1 MPVLEHEN
9 ALKRYK
15 EGTHRTEPPSRTLEK
30 VKPLLEEMGITR
42 LANLTGLDRIGVP
55 VVSAVRPNSRSVS
68 ISQGKGTS
76 LDAAMASAAMEAI
89 ENYHAERIALPLK
102 FGSYREFSA
111 HHELIDVDALPKLKS
126 GAWHPDRRI
135 VWIEGRNLMADDGVW
150 LPYEMVHSDY
160 TVPAIT
166 GSGCFVSST
175 NGLASGNHF
184 LEAVSH
190 AICEDVERD
199 ANSLWNRL
207 PDDARAATRI
217 DVSTIRDRDC
227 QVSLNA
233 LRQAGFAV
241 GIWDMTSDVGVP
253 AFYCLIVDE
262 RVSTGHSGGGAGC
275 HLDPA
280 IAVSRAITEAIQ
292 VRTNYIAG
300 ARDDLGRIEYHAD
313 EITAKNE
320 YARWLLGLTSP
331 KLLDFTGLDDRS
343 GDSFSSDIETLLDR
357 LGKVGIQQVVCLD
370 LTSETFQIPV
380 VRIVIPGLEGPDD
393 HEDYLPGRR
402 AGGIEP

>member
-1 MPVLEHEN
+1 MPVQELDN
-9 ALKRYK
+9 SAKRYR
-15 EGTHRTEPPSRTLEK
+15 EGTHRTVPPGRTLAK
-30 VKPLLEEMGITR
+30 VKPFLDEMGITR

-89 ENYHAERIALPLK
+89 ENYHAERIVLPLK
-102 FGSYREFSA
+102 FGSYNEFSA
-111 HHELIDVDALPKLKS
+111 HHDLVDVDALPKLKS

-135 VWIEGRNLMADDGVW
+135 FWIEGRELSTGTAVW
-150 LPYEMVHSDY
+150 LPFEMVHSNY

-166 GSGCFVSST
+166 GSGCFVSCT
-175 NGLASGNHF
+175 NGLASGNHI
-184 LEAVSH
+184 LEAIAH
-190 AICEDVERD
+190 GICEVVERD

-207 PDDARAATRI
+207 SDKARATTRI
-217 DVSTIRDRDC
+217 DLSTIADPEC
-227 QVSLNA
+227 LVSLQA
-233 LRQAGFAV
+233 LRRAGFAA
-241 GIWDMTSDVGVP
+241 GIWDMTSDVGIP

-262 RVSTGHSGGGAGC
+262 QVPLGHSGGGAGC

-300 ARDDLGRIEYHAD
+300 ARDDLGRSEYQAD
-313 EITAKNE
+313 EITEKNNH
-320 YARWLLGLTSP
+320 ARRLMDLFSP
-331 KLLDFTGLDDRS
+331 KPLDFARFVDRS
-343 GDSFSSDIETLLDR
+343 GDSFESDVETMLDR
-357 LGKVGIQQVVCLD
+357 LGKAGIEKVLCVD
-370 LTSETFQIPV
+370 LTNDAFQIPV

-393 HEDYLPGRR
+393 HEDYLPGLR
-402 AGGIEP
+402 AGHA